1 MAALQPSRSA
11 ALAGKVY
18 RASQLFDAQERAG
31 VHRVLP
37 VVSALRPLLPGQG
50 LRRGATIAV
59 RRPATA
65 ARLATMD
72 GQSSTVE
79 GPVMGE
85 ARFGEGWPGEARPTD
100 ARPGEARAG
109 GGRPATRLTAGR
121 RAGSRP
127 AGRQGATLALAA
139 QPEGLHSGG
148 AQSGEPV
155 AATSLLLALLAEA
168 SQAGSW
174 CAVVG
179 VPTLGAV
186 AAAELGIALD
196 RLALVPYPGPEWA
209 AVVAALL
216 DGMDMVVAAPPGPVA
231 PTVAS
236 RLAAR
241 ARQRGSVLVPY
252 LAGSTWDGRWTG
264 PMSSSESVRGV
275 WEGLGQGRGPAARAR
290 GDRRRAGRGA
300 AARPKQVRIW
310 LPGARRWSPRRRR
323 DCRRPADRARRP
335 CRPGCAGEVGSR
347 GVGPARSRSR
357 GRCPWVVPARS
368 TRRSDRGRRRCGRCC
383 VVPGLAGDRRR
394 DRRGGARA
402 RAGRGAARQPG
413 ARLLAGGPGRGGPPR
428 AAQAGGAGPLPRS

>member
-155 AATSLLLALLAEA
+155 AATSLMLALLAEA

-179 VPTLGAV
+179 VPTLGAA
-186 AAAELGIALD
+186 AAAEFGIALD
-196 RLALVPYPGPEWA
+196 RLALVPYPGPEWVD
-209 AVVAALL
+209 VVAALV
-216 DGMDMVVAAPPGPVA
+216 DGVDVVVAAPPGPVNA
-231 PTVAS
+231 QVAS
-236 RLAAR
+236 RLTAR
-241 ARQRGSVLVPY
+241 ARQRGCVLVP
-252 LAGSTWDGRWTG
+252 LISWSGSPTSGNGRWEGTDVVL
-264 PMSSSESVRGV
+264 ESVRGV
-275 WEGLGQGRGPAARAR
+275 WEGLGQGRGRL
-290 GDRRRAGRGA
+290 RRREVTISAYGRGA
-300 AARPKQVRIW
+300 AARRKQVQVW
-310 LPGARRWSPRRRR
+310 LPGTPDGWVDAEAAGTAG
-323 DCRRPADRARRP
+323 RPALTVIDGSGA
-335 CRPGCAGEVGSR
+335 GGEAGAGEVGSR
-347 GVGPARSRSR
+347 GVGPREVGVR
-357 GRCPWVVPARS
+357 GV
-368 TRRSDRGRRRCGRCC
+368 
-383 VVPGLAGDRRR
+383 
-394 DRRGGARA
+394 GAREVVSREVDKA
-402 RAGRGAARQPG
+402 V
-413 ARLLAGGPGRGGPPR
+413 
-428 AAQAGGAGPLPRS
+428 

>member
-85 ARFGEGWPGEARPTD
+85 ARFGGGWPGEARPTD

-155 AATSLLLALLAEA
+155 AATSLMLALLAEA

-179 VPTLGAV
+179 VPTLGAA
-186 AAAELGIALD
+186 AAAEFGIALD
-196 RLALVPYPGPEWA
+196 RLALVPYPGPEWVD
-209 AVVAALL
+209 VVAALV
-216 DGMDMVVAAPPGPVA
+216 DGVDVVVAAPPGPVNA
-231 PTVAS
+231 QVAS
-236 RLAAR
+236 RLTAR
-241 ARQRGSVLVPY
+241 ARQRGCVLVP
-252 LAGSTWDGRWTG
+252 LISWSGSPTSGNGRWEGTDVVL
-264 PMSSSESVRGV
+264 ESVRGV
-275 WEGLGQGRGPAARAR
+275 WEGLGQGRGRL
-290 GDRRRAGRGA
+290 RRREVTISAYGRGA
-300 AARPKQVRIW
+300 AARRKQVQVW
-310 LPGARRWSPRRRR
+310 LPGTPDGWVDAEAAGTAG
-323 DCRRPADRARRP
+323 RPALTVIDGSGA
-335 CRPGCAGEVGSR
+335 GGEAGAGEVGSR
-347 GVGPARSRSR
+347 GVGPREVGVR
-357 GRCPWVVPARS
+357 GV
-368 TRRSDRGRRRCGRCC
+368 
-383 VVPGLAGDRRR
+383 
-394 DRRGGARA
+394 GAREVVSREVDKA
-402 RAGRGAARQPG
+402 V
-413 ARLLAGGPGRGGPPR
+413 
-428 AAQAGGAGPLPRS
+428 